1 MGVILKEM
9 KKIGAD
15 GVDFVSIGNGT
26 IYDSMTKEQ
35 IKKECSISEIKQKV
49 LENGKWGKSLFREDR
64 EMTGHENRGI
74 INEISKSQAFEK
86 MREYIQAVGSEET
99 ELWCEQDKEIMQEC
113 LLILFND

>member
-35 IKKECSISEIKQKV
+35 IKKNVPYPRSNRRYWKMVNGEKV
-49 LENGKWGKSLFREDR
+49 YLER
-64 EMTGHENRGI
+64 I
-74 INEISKSQAFEK
+74 EK
-86 MREYIQAVGSEET
+86 
-99 ELWCEQDKEIMQEC
+99 
-113 LLILFND
+113 

>member
-1 MGVILKEM
+1 
-9 KKIGAD
+9 
-15 GVDFVSIGNGT
+15 
-26 IYDSMTKEQ
+26 
-35 IKKECSISEIKQKV
+35 
-49 LENGKWGKSLFREDR
+49 
-64 EMTGHENRGI
+64 MTGHENRGI